1 MSTTPPQPPETP
13 SGQPSQQPSS
23 EQPSSEQPP
32 SEQRRRDPRR
42 DLAGAGFLLLGGW
55 FATTSW
61 GIDSSVAL
69 RLLLVLVGV
78 AVAAYGVLQ
87 LVQNRRR

>member
-13 SGQPSQQPSS
+13 SEQPSQPS
-23 EQPSSEQPP
+23 

-42 DLAGAGFLLLGGW
+42 DLAGVGFLLLGGW

>member
-1 MSTTPPQPPETP
+1 MSTTPPQQPETP
-13 SGQPSQQPSS
+13 SEQPSQQPS
-23 EQPSSEQPP
+23 
-32 SEQRRRDPRR
+32 QRRRDPRR

-61 GIDSSVAL
+61 GIDSSVVL
-69 RLLLVLVGV
+69 RLLLVLLGV
-78 AVAAYGVLQ
+78 AVAGYGLAQ